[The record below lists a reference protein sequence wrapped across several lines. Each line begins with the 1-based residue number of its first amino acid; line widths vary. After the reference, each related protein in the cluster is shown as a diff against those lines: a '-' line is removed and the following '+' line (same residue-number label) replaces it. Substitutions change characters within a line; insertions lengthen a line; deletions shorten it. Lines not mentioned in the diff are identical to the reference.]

1 MVHPELGRGFWD
13 RNVVI
18 RVRVAL
24 EDNYELRAARGR
36 YISHEESD
44 AIRELMTGVTWWD
57 DLVGIGELF
66 KIDKHN
72 DIATMS
78 YIYLLDFLLPEGE
91 EVMFALRHG
100 LIPNLRIIPTSI
112 TLQEWADQQHR
123 RVSTR

>member
-1 MVHPELGRGFWD
+1 MVYPQLGHRPWG

-18 RVRVAL
+18 QVRITL

-36 YISHEESD
+36 YISHEESN
-44 AIRELMTGVTWWD
+44 AIRELMTGVPWWD
-57 DLVGIGELF
+57 DLVSIAEVF

-72 DIATMS
+72 NAAEMT

-100 LIPNLRIIPTSI
+100 AIPNLRIVPTHI
-112 TLQEWADQQHR
+112 TLQEWMDQQHR